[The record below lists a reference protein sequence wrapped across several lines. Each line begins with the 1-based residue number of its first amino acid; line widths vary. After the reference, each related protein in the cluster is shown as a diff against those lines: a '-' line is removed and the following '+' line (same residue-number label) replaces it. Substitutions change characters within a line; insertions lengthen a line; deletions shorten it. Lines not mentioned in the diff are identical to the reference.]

1 MLYPKNLEQKL
12 GFDIVREQLKSY
24 CSGSTGQSF
33 VDKIQ
38 FSTQFDTVN
47 KLLSQTEELRR
58 LLASGEVLP
67 SNNFLNIQPQL
78 RKAEIENSY
87 LEEPELVSLRSA
99 LETANECIRFFNS
112 KPEGELPQLK
122 ALTGGLFLD
131 KGIIPRINLIIDE
144 NGRIRDSASSELQ
157 KVRKQLIAEQG
168 SLRRKIESIMRQA
181 AANSYLPDDASPTIR
196 NGRLVLPVLAE
207 HKRHLKGLIHDESA
221 TGQTVYIEPIE
232 ILEQNNLIRE
242 IELAERREVF
252 KILLQLT
259 DFIRPHVPA
268 LLKLQIFLGLVDFI
282 RAKARFALAIEAVKP
297 KLGKRPLIQ
306 WKRAEHPLLKQSLAK
321 QGKKIV
327 PQTLDLDAETHLLIV
342 SGPNA
347 GGKSV
352 TLKTVGLI
360 QYMLQCGLLVP
371 MEDTSHAGIFEDIF
385 IDMGDEQ
392 SIENDLSTYSS
403 HLTNMK
409 HFLFHAEKR
418 SLYLIDEFGT
428 GTEPNI
434 GGAIAEAILQQLVEK
449 KAFGIV
455 NTHYGN
461 LKNFAD
467 KYPGVKN
474 GAMKFD
480 VENLAPLYELE
491 IGRPGSS
498 FALEIATKIGLSK
511 DVISQAKVLAGKEQ
525 VRMDELLQELELEKN
540 KMNAQNRKFLQQ
552 NEQLEKLLGSNLSL
566 QTMLENQ
573 RKSVLNE
580 AKAEA
585 KRIVQQANQAIEQT
599 IRTIK
604 EEKAD
609 KEATTQARKKLDE
622 FKKETLKEEEVI
634 SVLESQLPKEQTQV
648 ATGPIKIGSLVT
660 VRDSGLVGEVIA
672 IKDDTAQ
679 IQAGILKSFIKI
691 SKLEMASTKQYSDA
705 TGAAMHH
712 PAAKGINMATRMA
725 NFSPTLD
732 MRGMRGDEAMTELNS
747 YIDNAIL
754 LGMREIRILHG
765 KGDGILRKLVRSQ
778 LTQFKGIASV
788 VDEHADRGGAGISIV
803 TFA

>member
-1 MLYPKNLEQKL
+1 MLYPKNIEQKL
-12 GFDIVREQLKSY
+12 GFDLVREQLKSY
-24 CSGSTGQSF
+24 CSGTTAQSF

-58 LLASGEVLP
+58 LLSSGEVLP
-67 SNNFLNIQPQL
+67 SNNFLNIQPHL
-78 RKAEIENSY
+78 RKAEIENTY
-87 LEEPELVSLRSA
+87 LEEQELVAVRAA
-99 LETANECIRFFNS
+99 LETASECIRFFNG

-131 KGIIPRINLIIDE
+131 KAIIPRINQIIDE
-144 NGRIRDSASSELQ
+144 NGRIKDSASSELQ
-157 KVRKQLIAEQG
+157 KVRKQLITEQVA
-168 SLRRKIESIMRQA
+168 LRRKIESVMRQA

-196 NGRLVLPVLAE
+196 NGRMVVPVLAE

-242 IELAERREVF
+242 IELAERREVY

-268 LLKLQIFLGLVDFI
+268 LNKLHIFLGLVDFI
-282 RAKARFALAIEAVKP
+282 RAKARFAIAIEAIKP
-297 KLGKRPLIQ
+297 KIGKRPLIN

-327 PQTLDLDAETHLLIV
+327 PQTLDLEADSHLLIV

-360 QYMLQCGLLVP
+360 QFMLQCGLLVP
-371 MEDTSHAGIFEDIF
+371 MDDTSQAGIFDDIF

-418 SLYLIDEFGT
+418 TLFLIDEFGT

-434 GGAIAEAILQQLVEK
+434 GGAIAESILQELVEK

-480 VENLAPLYELE
+480 VANLAPLYELE

-511 DVISQAKVLAGKEQ
+511 SIILQAKALAGKEQ

-540 KMNAQNRKFLQQ
+540 IMNAQNKKFLQQ
-552 NEQLEKLLGSNLSL
+552 NEQLDKLLSSNLSL

-573 RKSVLNE
+573 RKSVVNE

-609 KEATTQARKKLDE
+609 KEATTIARKKLDD
-622 FKKETLKEEEVI
+622 FKKQELLVEEVET
-634 SVLESQLPKEQTQV
+634 VLESQLPKEQTQI

-672 IKDDTAQ
+672 IKADTAQ

-691 SKLEMASTKQYSDA
+691 AKLEMVSNKQFTDA

-712 PAAKGINMATRMA
+712 PAAKGINMASRMA

-778 LTQFKGIASV
+778 LLHFKGIASV
-788 VDEHADRGGAGISIV
+788 VDEHADRGGAGISII